1 MEEEQRRFNFSKSKS
16 RGIQT
21 LYRSTFRTQINL
33 IQIAD
38 NKANMIIGIN
48 AMIITVLMG
57 IISTGII
64 FSSQNSERN
73 TVLIFPLVFIILT
86 SLVTAVL
93 AIRAAK
99 PRVLKN
105 KKMNSQEDEKT
116 SLLFFGNI
124 WNLSTKEYLSR
135 MEKLMESPKDIYQ
148 CMMIDIHNQARVLH
162 RKYQLL
168 RMAYIVFMVGFTISI
183 AAFLLS
189 WLIT

>member
-1 MEEEQRRFNFSKSKS
+1 MEEGQRTYNMSKASS

-21 LYRSTFRTQINL
+21 LFRSTFRTQINL

-64 FSSQNSERN
+64 FSVENSDRN
-73 TVLIFPLVFIILT
+73 TVFMIPIVLIILT
-86 SLVTAVL
+86 SLITAVL

-99 PRVLKN
+99 PRMMKAKN
-105 KKMNSQEDEKT
+105 IKNESPGKT

-124 WNLSTKEYLSR
+124 WNMSTQEYITR
-135 MEKLMESPKDIYQ
+135 MEKLMTSPEEIYQ
-148 CMMIDIHNQARVLH
+148 NMMIDIHNQAKVLQ
-162 RKYQLL
+162 RKYELL
-168 RMAYIVFMVGFTISI
+168 RTAYIVFMIGFTISI
-183 AAFLLS
+183 IAFLFA
-189 WLIT
+189 WLLT

>member
-1 MEEEQRRFNFSKSKS
+1 MEEEQSKFNFSKSTS

-64 FSSQNSERN
+64 FSVENSERN
-73 TVLIFPLVFIILT
+73 TALIFPLVLIILT
-86 SLVTAVL
+86 SLITAVL

-99 PRVLKN
+99 PRLLKA
-105 KKMNSQEDEKT
+105 KHLHDASPEKT

-124 WNLSTKEYLSR
+124 WNISTEEYISR
-135 MEKLMESPKDIYQ
+135 MEKLMESPKDVYQ
-148 CMMIDIHNQARVLH
+148 CMMIDIHNQARVLQ
-162 RKYQLL
+162 RKYELL

-183 AAFLLS
+183 VAFLLT
-189 WLIT
+189 WLFT

>member
-64 FSSQNSERN
+64 FSSENSERN

-99 PRVLKN
+99 PRVLKA
-105 KKMNSQEDEKT
+105 KKINYPGDEKT

-124 WNLSTKEYLSR
+124 WNISTEEYISR

-162 RKYQLL
+162 RKYELL
-168 RMAYIVFMVGFTISI
+168 RLAYIVFMVGFTISI
-183 AAFLLS
+183 VAFLLS
-189 WLIT
+189 WLFT

>member
-1 MEEEQRRFNFSKSKS
+1 MEEEQSKFNFSKSTS

-64 FSSQNSERN
+64 FSVENSERN
-73 TVLIFPLVFIILT
+73 TALIFPLVLIILT
-86 SLVTAVL
+86 SLLTAVL

-99 PRVLKN
+99 PRLLKAKHLN
-105 KKMNSQEDEKT
+105 DADPEKT

-124 WNLSTKEYLSR
+124 WNISTEEYISR

-148 CMMIDIHNQARVLH
+148 CMMIDIHNQARVLQ
-162 RKYQLL
+162 RKYELL

-183 AAFLLS
+183 AAFLLT
-189 WLIT
+189 WLFT